1 MKKMS
6 KILTFI
12 LVLAMVLG
20 TVAMAAEPS
29 YTISATDGSL
39 EHGSIT
45 LTYTY
50 TVTKDV
56 TDDNNNTTSE
66 TKEVTE
72 TAFLKK
78 GSLSAD
84 IPKDAKVVI
93 SFNANTGYEFIG
105 AKDDANNP
113 IEDGAEITLTKSLII
128 TPEFRLKDTLGGEA
142 KISSFKIDAICPSA
156 YYWQQCHKKDSNS
169 NSVLDN
175 NLLKYTRYPGKL
187 NGTQSPSTEIAKG
200 YYVDLTLYV
209 NDADYA
215 AFISTNGNSSDKFSV
230 TTPGDS
236 SFLAG
241 STNPSASA
249 VINATT
255 DGKGYSITLTGV
267 YYVGGSDNTLK
278 LIVTQGN
285 YNAILSCKIDNA
297 TIIPTTPDDDKPSEE
312 TTAAQPYVIISSYSY
327 GKGDLVAG
335 ETRNVTM
342 TFRNTSKTMAVE
354 NMMVTMT
361 LPDAMMLTSSSN
373 SFYIESLAAEG
384 TITKTVNVTVKPTAA
399 AQSHSMTVD
408 FTYDYLDNGTRRNAK
423 TTETISMPVLQVDRF
438 TVTGIDLP
446 TQIFVGEENN
456 LSVNFVNKSRTDIYN
471 LSAKLSCEAL
481 SNNGEEQYL
490 GNLASGTTSSADFYI
505 TANEKGELVGEVII
519 TYEDTNMNQRTVSVP
534 FTTQA
539 ASYEDIYGPT
549 DPVDPGLDPVGPVEP
564 ETTGFPWF
572 WVIAGV
578 VVVAAGVFVA
588 LKLRKNKKE
597 SVDEDEDI

>member
-1 MKKMS
+1 MTVKKMS

-20 TVAMAAEPS
+20 TVAMADESS
-29 YTISATDGSL
+29 YTVSATDGSL

-45 LTYTY
+45 LTY
-50 TVTKDV
+50 
-56 TDDNNNTTSE
+56 NTTKEGSAGTATCTLNST
-66 TKEVTE
+66 TKSKALPDDVKKVKVT
-72 TAFLKK
+72 
-78 GSLSAD
+78 
-84 IPKDAKVVI
+84 
-93 SFNANTGYEFIG
+93 FNAAPGYEFVSATYKVG
-105 AKDDANNP
+105 DTGTQSVADF
-113 IEDGAEITLTKSLII
+113 GEINITGNTTI
-128 TPEFRLKDTLGGEA
+128 TPVFREKQSLGGE
-142 KISSFKIDAICPSA
+142 KTVDSFRLDAICSGS
-156 YYWQQCHKKDSNS
+156 YYWQMYHKDMA
-169 NSVLDN
+169 N
-175 NLLKYTRYPGKL
+175 NKKYTKYPG
-187 NGTQSPSTEIAKG
+187 SPADKVNPSSEIVKG
-200 YYVDLTLYV
+200 NYVDLTLYV
-209 NDADYA
+209 TDTDYVT
-215 AFISTNGNSSDKFSV
+215 FINGDTDKNKLFSV

-241 STNPSASA
+241 NTTPSA
-249 VINATT
+249 NAEIAAWE
-255 DGKGYSITLTGV
+255 GKGYTVKLTGV

-278 LIVTQGN
+278 LIITQGN

-297 TIIPTTPDDDKPSEE
+297 TIVPEKENDKKPDEE

-335 ETRNVTM
+335 ETRNITM

-408 FTYDYLDNGTRRNAK
+408 FTYDYLDNGVRRNAK

-446 TQIFVGEENN
+446 QQIFIGEENN

-471 LSAKLSCEAL
+471 LSAKLNCEGL

-505 TANEKGELVGEVII
+505 TGNEKCELVGEVII

-534 FTTQA
+534 FTTQVT
-539 ASYEDIYGPT
+539 SYEDVWGPSN
-549 DPVDPGLDPVGPVEP
+549 PSVDPGMDPGTDPGMEEP
-564 ETTGFPWF
+564 AGFPWF
-572 WVIAGV
+572 WVIGGV
-578 VVVAAGVFVA
+578 VVVAAGVFVY

>member
-1 MKKMS
+1 MTVKKIS

-20 TVAMAAEPS
+20 TVAMAEVPTPAAKTPATKEETVTYTITAGTVENGTLTIKYGSTQKPLTTSAKTDAIAKDTDITVVAEPKAG
-29 YTISATDGSL
+29 YELD
-39 EHGSIT
+39 T
-45 LTYTY
+45 LTCTINGTPTDIKATQKFKLTGDA
-50 TVTKDV
+50 TVTPV
-56 TDDNNNTTSE
+56 
-66 TKEVTE
+66 
-72 TAFLKK
+72 
-78 GSLSAD
+78 
-84 IPKDAKVVI
+84 
-93 SFNANTGYEFIG
+93 
-105 AKDDANNP
+105 
-113 IEDGAEITLTKSLII
+113 
-128 TPEFRLKDTLGGEA
+128 FREKQSLGGE
-142 KISSFKIDAICPSA
+142 KTVDSFRLDAICSGS
-156 YYWQQCHKKDSNS
+156 YYWQMYHKDMA
-169 NSVLDN
+169 N
-175 NLLKYTRYPGKL
+175 NKKYTKYPG
-187 NGTQSPSTEIAKG
+187 SPADKVNPSSEIVKG
-200 YYVDLTLYV
+200 NYVDLTLYV
-209 NDADYA
+209 TDTDYVT
-215 AFISTNGNSSDKFSV
+215 FINGDTDKNKLFSV

-241 STNPSASA
+241 NTTPSA
-249 VINATT
+249 NAEIAAWE
-255 DGKGYSITLTGV
+255 GKGYTVKLTGV

-278 LIVTQGN
+278 LIITQGN

-297 TIIPTTPDDDKPSEE
+297 TIVPEKENDKKPDEE

-335 ETRNVTM
+335 ETRNITM

-384 TITKTVNVTVKPTAA
+384 TITKTVNVTVKSNAA

-408 FTYDYLDNGTRRNAK
+408 FTYDYLDNGIRRNAK
-423 TTETISMPVLQVDRF
+423 TTESISMPVLQVDRF

-446 TQIFVGEENN
+446 QEIFMGEESN
-456 LSVNFVNKSRTDIYN
+456 LSVNFVNKSRTEIYN
-471 LSAKLSCEAL
+471 LSAKLNCEGL

-505 TANEKGELVGEVII
+505 TGNEKCELVGEVII

-534 FTTQA
+534 FTTQVT
-539 ASYEDIYGPT
+539 SYEDVWGPSN
-549 DPVDPGLDPVGPVEP
+549 PSVDPGTDPGTDPGMEEP
-564 ETTGFPWF
+564 AGFPWF
-572 WVIAGV
+572 WVIGGV
-578 VVVAAGVFVA
+578 VVVAAGVFVY

>member
-1 MKKMS
+1 MTVKKMS

-12 LVLAMVLG
+12 LVLAMVLS
-20 TVAMAAEPS
+20 TVAMAAEPP
-29 YTISATDGSL
+29 YTVSAPADSLTHGKITITYDTADTEKGGTKTVNGFLNSTTTSIKLPDDVKKIKVSFTANPGYEFVSATYKVGDTDAKPVADFG
-39 EHGSIT
+39 EIEIT
-45 LTYTY
+45 
-50 TVTKDV
+50 
-56 TDDNNNTTSE
+56 NNTT
-66 TKEVTE
+66 
-72 TAFLKK
+72 
-78 GSLSAD
+78 
-84 IPKDAKVVI
+84 
-93 SFNANTGYEFIG
+93 
-105 AKDDANNP
+105 
-113 IEDGAEITLTKSLII
+113 I
-128 TPEFRLKDTLGGEA
+128 TPVFQAKSTLGGEKTA
-142 KISSFKIDAICPSA
+142 DSFRLDAICSGS
-156 YYWQQCHKKDSNS
+156 YYWQMYHKDMA
-169 NSVLDN
+169 N
-175 NLLKYTRYPGKL
+175 NKKYTKYPG
-187 NGTQSPSTEIAKG
+187 SPADKVNPSSEIVKG
-200 YYVDLTLYV
+200 NYVDLTLYV
-209 NDADYA
+209 TDNDFLSLYG
-215 AFISTNGNSSDKFSV
+215 STGYSKNNFSV

-241 STNPSASA
+241 NTTPSA
-249 VINATT
+249 NAEI
-255 DGKGYSITLTGV
+255 DPWEGKGYTVKLTGV
-267 YYVGGSDNTLK
+267 YYVGGNDNTLK

-285 YNAILSCKIDNA
+285 YNAIVTCKIDNA
-297 TIIPTTPDDDKPSEE
+297 TIIPTKPDDEKPDTE

-335 ETRNVTM
+335 ETRNITM

-408 FTYDYLDNGTRRNAK
+408 FTYDYLDNGVRRNAK

-446 TQIFVGEENN
+446 QQIFIGEENN

-471 LSAKLSCEAL
+471 LSAKLNCEGL

-505 TANEKGELVGEVII
+505 TGNEKGELVGEVII

-534 FTTQA
+534 FTTQVT
-539 ASYEDIYGPT
+539 SYEDVWGPSN
-549 DPVDPGLDPVGPVEP
+549 PSVDPGMDPGTDPGMEEP
-564 ETTGFPWF
+564 AGFPWF
-572 WVIAGV
+572 WVIGGV
-578 VVVAAGVFVA
+578 VVVAAGVFVY

>member
-20 TVAMAAEPS
+20 TVAMAAEPP
-29 YTISATDGSL
+29 YTVSAPADSLTHGKITITYDTADTEKSGTKTVNGFLNSTTTSIKLPNDVKKIKVSFTANPGYEFVSATYKVGDTDAKSVVDFG
-39 EHGSIT
+39 EIEIT
-45 LTYTY
+45 
-50 TVTKDV
+50 
-56 TDDNNNTTSE
+56 NNTT
-66 TKEVTE
+66 
-72 TAFLKK
+72 
-78 GSLSAD
+78 
-84 IPKDAKVVI
+84 
-93 SFNANTGYEFIG
+93 
-105 AKDDANNP
+105 
-113 IEDGAEITLTKSLII
+113 I
-128 TPEFRLKDTLGGEA
+128 TPVFQAKSTLGGEKTA
-142 KISSFKIDAICPSA
+142 DSFRLDAICSGS
-156 YYWQQCHKKDSNS
+156 YYWQMYHKDMA
-169 NSVLDN
+169 N
-175 NLLKYTRYPGKL
+175 NKKYTKYPG
-187 NGTQSPSTEIAKG
+187 SPADKVNPSSEIVKG
-200 YYVDLTLYV
+200 NYVDLTLYV
-209 NDADYA
+209 TDNDFLSLCGTTSY
-215 AFISTNGNSSDKFSV
+215 DKNNFSV

-241 STNPSASA
+241 SGAGAEIEKWTVGS
-249 VINATT
+249 T
-255 DGKGYSITLTGV
+255 DKGMEIQLTGV

-278 LIVTQGN
+278 LIITQGN
-285 YNAILSCKIDNA
+285 YNAIVTCKIDNA
-297 TIIPTTPDDDKPSEE
+297 TIVPEKENDKKPDEE

-335 ETRNVTM
+335 ETRNITM

-408 FTYDYLDNGTRRNAK
+408 FTYDYLDNGVRRNAK

-446 TQIFVGEENN
+446 QQIFIGEENN

-471 LSAKLSCEAL
+471 LSAKLNCEGL

-505 TANEKGELVGEVII
+505 TGNEKGELVGEVII

-534 FTTQA
+534 FTTQVT
-539 ASYEDIYGPT
+539 SYEDVWGPSN
-549 DPVDPGLDPVGPVEP
+549 PSVDPGMDPGTDPGMEEP
-564 ETTGFPWF
+564 AGFPWF
-572 WVIAGV
+572 WVIGGV
-578 VVVAAGVFVA
+578 VVVAAGVFVY

-597 SVDEDEDI
+597 SVEEDEDI

>member
-1 MKKMS
+1 MTVKKMS

-20 TVAMAAEPS
+20 TVAMADQSEGTNTGNTTNDTYTITAGKFENGTLTIKYNSTQSPLTAGATSSAIAKGTEVTILAEPKAGYELAALN
-29 YTISATDGSL
+29 YTIGETTTDIKTDGKFV
-39 EHGSIT
+39 
-45 LTYTY
+45 LTGNA
-50 TVTKDV
+50 TVTPV
-56 TDDNNNTTSE
+56 
-66 TKEVTE
+66 
-72 TAFLKK
+72 FQ
-78 GSLSAD
+78 
-84 IPKDAKVVI
+84 AK
-93 SFNANTGYEFIG
+93 S
-105 AKDDANNP
+105 
-113 IEDGAEITLTKSLII
+113 
-128 TPEFRLKDTLGGEA
+128 TLGGEKTA
-142 KISSFKIDAICPSA
+142 DSFRLDAICSGS
-156 YYWQQCHKKDSNS
+156 YYWQMYHKDMA
-169 NSVLDN
+169 N
-175 NLLKYTRYPGKL
+175 NKKYTKYPG
-187 NGTQSPSTEIAKG
+187 SPADKVNPSSEIVKG
-200 YYVDLTLYV
+200 NYVDLTLYV
-209 NDADYA
+209 TDND
-215 AFISTNGNSSDKFSV
+215 FLKLCSSTGYSKDNFSV

-241 STNPSASA
+241 SGAGAEIEKWTVGSTDKGM
-249 VINATT
+249 VIQ
-255 DGKGYSITLTGV
+255 LTGV

-278 LIVTQGN
+278 LIITQGN
-285 YNAILSCKIDNA
+285 YNAIVTCKIDNA
-297 TIIPTTPDDDKPSEE
+297 TIIPTKPDDEKPDTE

-408 FTYDYLDNGTRRNAK
+408 FTYDYLDNGIRRNAK
-423 TTETISMPVLQVDRF
+423 TTESISMPVLQVDRF

-446 TQIFVGEENN
+446 QQIFIGEENN

-471 LSAKLSCEAL
+471 LSAKLNCEGL

-505 TANEKGELVGEVII
+505 TGNEKGELVGEVII

-534 FTTQA
+534 FTTQVT
-539 ASYEDIYGPT
+539 SYEDVWGPQGPAGPQNP
-549 DPVDPGLDPVGPVEP
+549 DDPGMDPGMEEP
-564 ETTGFPWF
+564 AGFPWF
-572 WVIAGV
+572 WVIGGV
-578 VVVAAGVFVA
+578 VVVAAGVFVY

>member
-1 MKKMS
+1 MTVKKMS

-12 LVLAMVLG
+12 LVLAMVLS
-20 TVAMAAEPS
+20 TVAMAADTP
-29 YTISATDGSL
+29 
-39 EHGSIT
+39 
-45 LTYTY
+45 Y
-50 TVTKDV
+50 TVSAPVDSLTHGKITITYDTADTEKGGTKTV
-56 TDDNNNTTSE
+56 NGFLNSTTTSI
-66 TKEVTE
+66 KLPNDVKKIKVSF
-72 TAFLKK
+72 TAN
-78 GSLSAD
+78 
-84 IPKDAKVVI
+84 P
-93 SFNANTGYEFIG
+93 GYEFVSATYKVG
-105 AKDDANNP
+105 DTDAKSVADFGE
-113 IEDGAEITLTKSLII
+113 IEITGNTAI
-128 TPEFRLKDTLGGEA
+128 TPVFQAKSTLGGEKTA
-142 KISSFKIDAICPSA
+142 DSFRLDAICSGS
-156 YYWQQCHKKDSNS
+156 YYWQMYHKDMA
-169 NSVLDN
+169 N
-175 NLLKYTRYPGKL
+175 NKKYTKYPG
-187 NGTQSPSTEIAKG
+187 SPADKVNPSSEIVKG
-200 YYVDLTLYV
+200 NYVDLTLYV
-209 NDADYA
+209 TDND
-215 AFISTNGNSSDKFSV
+215 FLKLCSSTGYSKDNFSV

-241 STNPSASA
+241 SGAGAEIGKWTVGSTDKGM
-249 VINATT
+249 VIQ
-255 DGKGYSITLTGV
+255 LTGV

-278 LIVTQGN
+278 LIITQGN
-285 YNAILSCKIDNA
+285 YNAIVTCKIDNA
-297 TIIPTTPDDDKPSEE
+297 TIIPTKPDDEKPDTE

-335 ETRNVTM
+335 ETRNITM

-408 FTYDYLDNGTRRNAK
+408 FTYDYLDNGVRRNAK

-446 TQIFVGEENN
+446 QQIFIGEENN

-471 LSAKLSCEAL
+471 LSAKLNCEGL

-505 TANEKGELVGEVII
+505 TGNEKGELVGEVII

-534 FTTQA
+534 FTTQVT
-539 ASYEDIYGPT
+539 SYEDVWGPSN
-549 DPVDPGLDPVGPVEP
+549 PSVDPGMDPGTDPGMEEP
-564 ETTGFPWF
+564 AGFPWF
-572 WVIAGV
+572 WVIGGV
-578 VVVAAGVFVA
+578 VVVAAGVFVY

>member
-12 LVLAMVLG
+12 LVLAMVLS
-20 TVAMAAEPS
+20 TVAMAADTP
-29 YTISATDGSL
+29 
-39 EHGSIT
+39 
-45 LTYTY
+45 Y
-50 TVTKDV
+50 TVSAPVDSLTHGKITITYDTADTEKGGTKTV
-56 TDDNNNTTSE
+56 NGFLNSTTTSI
-66 TKEVTE
+66 KLPNDVKKIKVSF
-72 TAFLKK
+72 TAN
-78 GSLSAD
+78 
-84 IPKDAKVVI
+84 P
-93 SFNANTGYEFIG
+93 GYEFVSATYKVG
-105 AKDDANNP
+105 DTDAKSVADFGE
-113 IEDGAEITLTKSLII
+113 IEITGNTAI
-128 TPEFRLKDTLGGEA
+128 TPVFQAKSTLGGEKTA
-142 KISSFKIDAICPSA
+142 DSFRLDAICSGS
-156 YYWQQCHKKDSNS
+156 YYWQMYHKDMA
-169 NSVLDN
+169 N
-175 NLLKYTRYPGKL
+175 NKKYTKYPG
-187 NGTQSPSTEIAKG
+187 SPADKVNPSSEIVKG
-200 YYVDLTLYV
+200 NYVDLTLYV
-209 NDADYA
+209 TDND
-215 AFISTNGNSSDKFSV
+215 FLKLCSSTGYSKDNFSV

-241 STNPSASA
+241 SGAGAKIGKWTVGSTDKGM
-249 VINATT
+249 VIQ
-255 DGKGYSITLTGV
+255 LTGV

-278 LIVTQGN
+278 LIITQGN
-285 YNAILSCKIDNA
+285 YNAIVTCKIDNA
-297 TIIPTTPDDDKPSEE
+297 TIIPTKPDDEKPDTE

-335 ETRNVTM
+335 ETRNITM

-399 AQSHSMTVD
+399 AQSHSMAVD
-408 FTYDYLDNGTRRNAK
+408 FTYDYLDNGVRRNAK

-446 TQIFVGEENN
+446 QQIFIGEENN

-471 LSAKLSCEAL
+471 LSAKLNCEGL

-505 TANEKGELVGEVII
+505 TGNEKCELVGEVII

-534 FTTQA
+534 FTTQVT
-539 ASYEDIYGPT
+539 SYEDVWGPSN
-549 DPVDPGLDPVGPVEP
+549 PSVDPGMDPGTDPGMEEP
-564 ETTGFPWF
+564 AGFPWF
-572 WVIAGV
+572 WVIGGV
-578 VVVAAGVFVA
+578 VVVAAGVFVY

-597 SVDEDEDI
+597 SVEEDEDI

>member
-20 TVAMAAEPS
+20 TVAMAEVPTPAAKTPATQEETVTYTITAGTVETGTLTIKYGSTQKPLTTGAKTAAIAKDTDITVVAEPKAGYELVALN
-29 YTISATDGSL
+29 YTIGETTTDIKTDGKF
-39 EHGSIT
+39 T
-45 LTYTY
+45 LT
-50 TVTKDV
+50 
-56 TDDNNNTTSE
+56 
-66 TKEVTE
+66 
-72 TAFLKK
+72 
-78 GSLSAD
+78 G
-84 IPKDAKVVI
+84 
-93 SFNANTGYEFIG
+93 NAT
-105 AKDDANNP
+105 
-113 IEDGAEITLTKSLII
+113 I
-128 TPEFRLKDTLGGEA
+128 TPVSQAKSTLGGEKTA
-142 KISSFKIDAICPSA
+142 DSFRLDAICSGS
-156 YYWQQCHKKDSNS
+156 YYWQMYHKDMA
-169 NSVLDN
+169 N
-175 NLLKYTRYPGKL
+175 NKKYTKYPG
-187 NGTQSPSTEIAKG
+187 SPADKVNPSSEIVKG
-200 YYVDLTLYV
+200 NYVDLTLYV
-209 NDADYA
+209 TDNDFLSLYG
-215 AFISTNGNSSDKFSV
+215 STGYSKDNFSV

-241 STNPSASA
+241 SGAGAEIEKWTVGS
-249 VINATT
+249 T
-255 DGKGYSITLTGV
+255 DKGMEIQLTGV

-278 LIVTQGN
+278 LIITQGN
-285 YNAILSCKIDNA
+285 YNAIVTCKIDNA
-297 TIIPTTPDDDKPSEE
+297 TIIPTKPDDEKPDTE
-312 TTAAQPYVIISSYSY
+312 TTAAQPYVIISNYSY

-335 ETRNVTM
+335 ETRNITM

-384 TITKTVNVTVKPTAA
+384 SITKTVNVTVKPTAA

-408 FTYDYLDNGTRRNAK
+408 FTYDYLDNGVRRNAK

-446 TQIFVGEENN
+446 QQIFIGEENN

-471 LSAKLSCEAL
+471 LSAKLNCEGL

-505 TANEKGELVGEVII
+505 TGNEKCELVGEVII

-534 FTTQA
+534 FTTQVT
-539 ASYEDIYGPT
+539 SYEDVWGPSN
-549 DPVDPGLDPVGPVEP
+549 PSVDPGMDPGTDPGMEEP
-564 ETTGFPWF
+564 AGFPWF
-572 WVIAGV
+572 WVIGGV
-578 VVVAAGVFVA
+578 VVVAAGVFVY

-597 SVDEDEDI
+597 SVEEDEDI

>member
-1 MKKMS
+1 MTVKKMS

-20 TVAMAAEPS
+20 TVAMAEVPTPAAKTPATQEETVT
-29 YTISATDGSL
+29 YTITAGIFTNGQMTIKYGTTQSPLASGASLTVEKDTEITVEFSAT
-39 EHGSIT
+39 
-45 LTYTY
+45 
-50 TVTKDV
+50 
-56 TDDNNNTTSE
+56 
-66 TKEVTE
+66 
-72 TAFLKK
+72 A
-78 GSLSAD
+78 
-84 IPKDAKVVI
+84 
-93 SFNANTGYEFIG
+93 GYEFVKATYKIG
-105 AKDDANNP
+105 EK
-113 IEDGAEITLTKSLII
+113 ETSLSDGGKFTLTGDATI
-128 TPEFRLKDTLGGEA
+128 TPVFQAKSTLGGEKTA
-142 KISSFKIDAICPSA
+142 DSFRLDAICSGS
-156 YYWQQCHKKDSNS
+156 YYWQMYHKDMA
-169 NSVLDN
+169 N
-175 NLLKYTRYPGKL
+175 NKKYTKYPG
-187 NGTQSPSTEIAKG
+187 SPADKVNPSSEIVKG
-200 YYVDLTLYV
+200 NYVDLTLYV
-209 NDADYA
+209 TDND
-215 AFISTNGNSSDKFSV
+215 FLKLCSSTGYDKNNFSV

-241 STNPSASA
+241 SGAGAEIEKWTVGSTDKGM
-249 VINATT
+249 VIQ
-255 DGKGYSITLTGV
+255 LTGV

-278 LIVTQGN
+278 LIITQGN
-285 YNAILSCKIDNA
+285 YNAIVTCKIDNA
-297 TIIPTTPDDDKPSEE
+297 TIVPEKENDKKPDEE

-408 FTYDYLDNGTRRNAK
+408 FTYDYLDNGVRRNAK

-446 TQIFVGEENN
+446 QQIFIGEENN

-471 LSAKLSCEAL
+471 LSAKLNCEGL

-505 TANEKGELVGEVII
+505 TGNEKGELVGEVII

-534 FTTQA
+534 FTTQVT
-539 ASYEDIYGPT
+539 SYEDVWGPSN
-549 DPVDPGLDPVGPVEP
+549 PSVDPGMDPGTDPGMEEP
-564 ETTGFPWF
+564 AGFPWL
-572 WVIAGV
+572 WVIGGV
-578 VVVAAGVFVA
+578 AVVAAGVFVY

>member
-1 MKKMS
+1 MTVKKMS

-20 TVAMAAEPS
+20 TVAMAEVPTPAANTPATQEETVT
-29 YTISATDGSL
+29 YTITAGTFTNGQMTIKYGTTQSPLASGASLTVEKDTEITVEFSAT
-39 EHGSIT
+39 
-45 LTYTY
+45 
-50 TVTKDV
+50 
-56 TDDNNNTTSE
+56 
-66 TKEVTE
+66 
-72 TAFLKK
+72 A
-78 GSLSAD
+78 
-84 IPKDAKVVI
+84 
-93 SFNANTGYEFIG
+93 GYEFVKATYKIG
-105 AKDDANNP
+105 EK
-113 IEDGAEITLTKSLII
+113 ETSLSDGGKFTLTGDATI
-128 TPEFRLKDTLGGEA
+128 TPVFQAKSTLGGEKTA
-142 KISSFKIDAICPSA
+142 DSFRLDAICSGS
-156 YYWQQCHKKDSNS
+156 YYWQMYHKDMA
-169 NSVLDN
+169 N
-175 NLLKYTRYPGKL
+175 NKKYTKYPG
-187 NGTQSPSTEIAKG
+187 SPADKVNPSSEIVKG
-200 YYVDLTLYV
+200 NYVDLTLYV
-209 NDADYA
+209 TDNDFLSLYG
-215 AFISTNGNSSDKFSV
+215 STGYSKNNFSV

-241 STNPSASA
+241 SGAGAEIEKWTVGSTDKGM
-249 VINATT
+249 VIQ
-255 DGKGYSITLTGV
+255 LTGV

-278 LIVTQGN
+278 LIITQGN
-285 YNAILSCKIDNA
+285 YNAIVTCKIDNA
-297 TIIPTTPDDDKPSEE
+297 TIIPTKPDDEKPDTE

-335 ETRNVTM
+335 ETRNITM

-408 FTYDYLDNGTRRNAK
+408 FTYDYLDNGVRRNAK

-446 TQIFVGEENN
+446 QEIFMGEESN
-456 LSVNFVNKSRTDIYN
+456 LSVNFVNKSRTEIYN
-471 LSAKLSCEAL
+471 LSAKLNCEGI

-505 TANEKGELVGEVII
+505 TGNEKGELVGEVII

-534 FTTQA
+534 FTTKVV
-539 ASYEDIYGPT
+539 SYEDVWGPQ
-549 DPVDPGLDPVGPVEP
+549 GPVGPQNPDDPGMDPGMEEP
-564 ETTGFPWF
+564 AGFPWF
-572 WVIAGV
+572 WVIGGV
-578 VVVAAGVFVA
+578 VVVAAGVFVY

-597 SVDEDEDI
+597 SVEEDEDI

>member
-1 MKKMS
+1 MKKIS

-20 TVAMAAEPS
+20 TVAMAADGDPVTTPT
-29 YTISATDGSL
+29 YTITAGTFTNGSISLTLVGNDGKDTSL
-39 EHGSIT
+39 GSIT
-45 LTYTY
+45 
-50 TVTKDV
+50 VTNGKIENIEKDSKV
-56 TDDNNNTTSE
+56 
-66 TKEVTE
+66 
-72 TAFLKK
+72 
-78 GSLSAD
+78 
-84 IPKDAKVVI
+84 KVVFVP
-93 SFNANTGYEFIG
+93 SPGYEFVG
-105 AKDDANNP
+105 AKDGSGK
-113 IEDGAEITLTKSLII
+113 IIKDGDVLTITDNLTI
-128 TPEFRLKDTLGGEA
+128 TPVFAPKASLGSAAAVNSYTLQ
-142 KISSFKIDAICPSA
+142 AICPSA
-156 YYWQQCHKKDSNS
+156 YYWQQYHKTPGGGDT
-169 NSVLDN
+169 
-175 NLLKYTRYPGKL
+175 KYTRYPGKL

-215 AFISTNGNSSDKFSV
+215 TFINGDIDKNKLFSV

-241 STNPSASA
+241 NTTPSA
-249 VINATT
+249 NA
-255 DGKGYSITLTGV
+255 DIAPWEGKGYTIKLTGV
-267 YYVGGSDNTLK
+267 YYVGGNDNTLK

-297 TIIPTTPDDDKPSEE
+297 TIVPEKENDKKPDEE

-335 ETRNVTM
+335 ETRNITM

-384 TITKTVNVTVKPTAA
+384 TITKTVNVTVKSNAA

-408 FTYDYLDNGTRRNAK
+408 FTYDYLDNGIRRNAK
-423 TTETISMPVLQVDRF
+423 TTESISMPVLQVDRF
-438 TVTGIDLP
+438 TVTGIDLS
-446 TQIFVGEENN
+446 QEIFMGEENN
-456 LSVNFVNKSRTDIYN
+456 LSVNFVNKSRTEIYN
-471 LSAKLSCEAL
+471 LSAKLNCEGL

-490 GNLASGTTSSADFYI
+490 GNLASGTASSADFYI
-505 TANEKGELVGEVII
+505 TGNEKGELVGEVII

-534 FTTQA
+534 FTTKVT
-539 ASYEDIYGPT
+539 SYEDAWGPQ
-549 DPVDPGLDPVGPVEP
+549 GPVGPQNPDDPGIDPGMEEP
-564 ETTGFPWF
+564 AGFPWF
-572 WVIAGV
+572 WVIGGV
-578 VVVAAGVFVA
+578 VVVAAGVFVY

-597 SVDEDEDI
+597 SVEEDEDI

>member
-1 MKKMS
+1 MTVKKMS
-6 KILTFI
+6 KILIFI

-20 TVAMAAEPS
+20 TVAMAEVPTPAAKTPATQEETVT
-29 YTISATDGSL
+29 YTITAGIFTNGQMTIKYGTTQSPLASGASLTVEKDTEITVEFSAT
-39 EHGSIT
+39 
-45 LTYTY
+45 
-50 TVTKDV
+50 
-56 TDDNNNTTSE
+56 
-66 TKEVTE
+66 
-72 TAFLKK
+72 A
-78 GSLSAD
+78 
-84 IPKDAKVVI
+84 
-93 SFNANTGYEFIG
+93 GYEFVKATYKIG
-105 AKDDANNP
+105 EK
-113 IEDGAEITLTKSLII
+113 ETSLSDGGKFTLTGDATI
-128 TPEFRLKDTLGGEA
+128 TPVFQAKSTLGGEKTA
-142 KISSFKIDAICPSA
+142 DSFRLDAICSGS
-156 YYWQQCHKKDSNS
+156 YYWQMYHKDMA
-169 NSVLDN
+169 N
-175 NLLKYTRYPGKL
+175 NKKYTKYPG
-187 NGTQSPSTEIAKG
+187 SPADKVNPSSEIVKG
-200 YYVDLTLYV
+200 NYVDLTLYV
-209 NDADYA
+209 TDDDFLSLYG
-215 AFISTNGNSSDKFSV
+215 STGYSKNNFSV

-241 STNPSASA
+241 SGAGAEIEKWTVGSTDKGM
-249 VINATT
+249 VIQ
-255 DGKGYSITLTGV
+255 LTGV

-278 LIVTQGN
+278 LIITQGN
-285 YNAILSCKIDNA
+285 YNAIVTCKIDNA
-297 TIIPTTPDDDKPSEE
+297 TIIPTKPDDEKPDTE

-335 ETRNVTM
+335 ETRNITM

-384 TITKTVNVTVKPTAA
+384 TITKTVNVTVKSNAA

-408 FTYDYLDNGTRRNAK
+408 FTYDYLDNGIRRNAK

-446 TQIFVGEENN
+446 QQIFIGEENN

-471 LSAKLSCEAL
+471 LSAKLNCEGL

-505 TANEKGELVGEVII
+505 TGNEKGELVGEVII

-534 FTTQA
+534 FTTQVT
-539 ASYEDIYGPT
+539 SYEDVWGPSN
-549 DPVDPGLDPVGPVEP
+549 PSVDPGMEEP
-564 ETTGFPWF
+564 AGFPWF
-572 WVIAGV
+572 WVIGGV
-578 VVVAAGVFVA
+578 VVVAAGVFVY

>member
-20 TVAMAAEPS
+20 TVAMAAEPP
-29 YTISATDGSL
+29 
-39 EHGSIT
+39 
-45 LTYTY
+45 Y
-50 TVTKDV
+50 TVSAPADSLTHGKITITYDTADTEKGGTKTV
-56 TDDNNNTTSE
+56 NGFLNSTTTSI
-66 TKEVTE
+66 KLPDDVKKIKVSF
-72 TAFLKK
+72 TAN
-78 GSLSAD
+78 
-84 IPKDAKVVI
+84 P
-93 SFNANTGYEFIG
+93 GYEFVSATYKVG
-105 AKDDANNP
+105 DTDAKSVADF
-113 IEDGAEITLTKSLII
+113 GEINITDNTTI
-128 TPEFRLKDTLGGEA
+128 TPVFQAKSTLGGEKTA
-142 KISSFKIDAICPSA
+142 DSFRLDAICSGS
-156 YYWQQCHKKDSNS
+156 YYWQMYHKDMA
-169 NSVLDN
+169 N
-175 NLLKYTRYPGKL
+175 NKKYTKYPG
-187 NGTQSPSTEIAKG
+187 SPADKVNPSSEIVKG
-200 YYVDLTLYV
+200 NYVDLTLYV
-209 NDADYA
+209 TDNDFLSLYG
-215 AFISTNGNSSDKFSV
+215 STGYSKDNFSV

-241 STNPSASA
+241 SGAGAEIEKWTVGSTDKGM
-249 VINATT
+249 VIQ
-255 DGKGYSITLTGV
+255 LTGV
-267 YYVGGSDNTLK
+267 YYVGGNDNTLK

-297 TIIPTTPDDDKPSEE
+297 TIVPEKENDKKPDEE

-335 ETRNVTM
+335 ETRNITM

-408 FTYDYLDNGTRRNAK
+408 FTYDYLDNGVRRNAK

-446 TQIFVGEENN
+446 QQIFIGEENN

-471 LSAKLSCEAL
+471 LSAKLNCEGL

-505 TANEKGELVGEVII
+505 TGNEKGELVGEVII

-534 FTTQA
+534 FTTQVT
-539 ASYEDIYGPT
+539 SYEDVWGPSN
-549 DPVDPGLDPVGPVEP
+549 PSVDPGMDPGTDPGMEDP
-564 ETTGFPWF
+564 AGFPWF
-572 WVIAGV
+572 WVIGGV
-578 VVVAAGVFVA
+578 VVVAAGVFVY

>member
-1 MKKMS
+1 MTVKKMS

-12 LVLAMVLG
+12 LVLAMVLS
-20 TVAMAAEPS
+20 TVAMADQSEGTNTGNTTNDTYTITAGKFENGTLTIKYNSTQSPLTAGATSKAIAKGTEVTILAEPKAGYELVALN
-29 YTISATDGSL
+29 YTIGETTTDIKTVGKF
-39 EHGSIT
+39 T
-45 LTYTY
+45 LT
-50 TVTKDV
+50 
-56 TDDNNNTTSE
+56 
-66 TKEVTE
+66 
-72 TAFLKK
+72 
-78 GSLSAD
+78 G
-84 IPKDAKVVI
+84 
-93 SFNANTGYEFIG
+93 NAT
-105 AKDDANNP
+105 
-113 IEDGAEITLTKSLII
+113 I
-128 TPEFRLKDTLGGEA
+128 TPVFQAKSTLGGEKTA
-142 KISSFKIDAICPSA
+142 DSFRLDAICSGS
-156 YYWQQCHKKDSNS
+156 YYWQMYHKDMA
-169 NSVLDN
+169 N
-175 NLLKYTRYPGKL
+175 NKKYTKYPG
-187 NGTQSPSTEIAKG
+187 SPADKVNPSSEIVKG
-200 YYVDLTLYV
+200 NYVDLTLYV
-209 NDADYA
+209 TDNDFLSLYG
-215 AFISTNGNSSDKFSV
+215 STGYSKDNFSV

-241 STNPSASA
+241 SGAGAEIEKWTVGS
-249 VINATT
+249 T
-255 DGKGYSITLTGV
+255 DKGMEIQLTGV

-278 LIVTQGN
+278 LIITQGN
-285 YNAILSCKIDNA
+285 YNAIVTCKIDNA
-297 TIIPTTPDDDKPSEE
+297 TIIPTKPDDEKPDTE

-408 FTYDYLDNGTRRNAK
+408 FTYDYLDNGVRRNAK

-446 TQIFVGEENN
+446 QQIFIGEENN

-471 LSAKLSCEAL
+471 LSAKLNCEGL

-505 TANEKGELVGEVII
+505 TGNEKGELVGEVII

-534 FTTQA
+534 FTTQVT
-539 ASYEDIYGPT
+539 SYEDVWGPQGPAGPQNP
-549 DPVDPGLDPVGPVEP
+549 DDPGMDPGMEEP
-564 ETTGFPWF
+564 AGFPWF
-572 WVIAGV
+572 WVIGGV
-578 VVVAAGVFVA
+578 VVVAAGVFVY

>member
-1 MKKMS
+1 MTVKKIS

-20 TVAMAAEPS
+20 TVAMADQSEGTNTGNTTNDTYTITAGKFENGTLTIKYNSTQSPLTAGATSSAIAKGTEVTILAEPKAGYELAALN
-29 YTISATDGSL
+29 YTIGETTTDIKTDGKFV
-39 EHGSIT
+39 
-45 LTYTY
+45 LTGNA
-50 TVTKDV
+50 TVTPV
-56 TDDNNNTTSE
+56 
-66 TKEVTE
+66 
-72 TAFLKK
+72 FQ
-78 GSLSAD
+78 
-84 IPKDAKVVI
+84 AK
-93 SFNANTGYEFIG
+93 S
-105 AKDDANNP
+105 
-113 IEDGAEITLTKSLII
+113 
-128 TPEFRLKDTLGGEA
+128 TLGGEKTA
-142 KISSFKIDAICPSA
+142 DSFRLDAICSGS
-156 YYWQQCHKKDSNS
+156 YYWQMYHKDMA
-169 NSVLDN
+169 N
-175 NLLKYTRYPGKL
+175 NKKYTKYPG
-187 NGTQSPSTEIAKG
+187 SPADKVNPSSEIVKG
-200 YYVDLTLYV
+200 NYVDLTLYV
-209 NDADYA
+209 TDNDFLKLYS
-215 AFISTNGNSSDKFSV
+215 STGYDKNNFSV

-241 STNPSASA
+241 SGAGAEIEKWTVGS
-249 VINATT
+249 T
-255 DGKGYSITLTGV
+255 DKGMEIQLTGV

-278 LIVTQGN
+278 LIITQGN
-285 YNAILSCKIDNA
+285 YNAIVTCKIDNA
-297 TIIPTTPDDDKPSEE
+297 TIIPTKPDDEKPDTE

-408 FTYDYLDNGTRRNAK
+408 FTYDYLDNGIRRNAK
-423 TTETISMPVLQVDRF
+423 TTESISMPVLQVDRF

-446 TQIFVGEENN
+446 QQIFIGEENN

-471 LSAKLSCEAL
+471 LSAKLNCEGL

-505 TANEKGELVGEVII
+505 TGNEKGELVGEVII

-534 FTTQA
+534 FTTQVT
-539 ASYEDIYGPT
+539 SYEDVWGPSN
-549 DPVDPGLDPVGPVEP
+549 PSVDPGMDPGTDPGMEEP
-564 ETTGFPWF
+564 AGFPWF
-572 WVIAGV
+572 WVIGGV
-578 VVVAAGVFVA
+578 VVVAAGVFVY

>member
-1 MKKMS
+1 MTVKKIS

-20 TVAMAAEPS
+20 TVAMAEVGDPVTTPT
-29 YTISATDGSL
+29 YTITAGTFTNGSISLTLVGNDGKDTSL
-39 EHGSIT
+39 GSIT
-45 LTYTY
+45 
-50 TVTKDV
+50 VTNGKIENIEKDSKV
-56 TDDNNNTTSE
+56 
-66 TKEVTE
+66 
-72 TAFLKK
+72 
-78 GSLSAD
+78 
-84 IPKDAKVVI
+84 KVVFVP
-93 SFNANTGYEFIG
+93 SPGYEFVG
-105 AKDDANNP
+105 AKDNNGK
-113 IEDGAEITLTKSLII
+113 IIKDGDVLTITDNLTI
-128 TPEFRLKDTLGGEA
+128 TPAFAPKASLGSAAAVNSYTLQ
-142 KISSFKIDAICPSA
+142 AICPSA
-156 YYWQQCHKKDSNS
+156 YYWQQYHKTPGSGDT
-169 NSVLDN
+169 
-175 NLLKYTRYPGKL
+175 KYTRYPGKL

-209 NDADYA
+209 NDADYVT
-215 AFISTNGNSSDKFSV
+215 FINGDTTKNKLFSV

-241 STNPSASA
+241 NTTPSA
-249 VINATT
+249 NA
-255 DGKGYSITLTGV
+255 DIDQWEEGKGYTIKLTGV
-267 YYVGGSDNTLK
+267 YYVGGNDNTLK

-297 TIIPTTPDDDKPSEE
+297 TIVPEKENNKKPDEE

-335 ETRNVTM
+335 ETRNITM

-354 NMMVTMT
+354 NMMVTMS

-384 TITKTVNVTVKPTAA
+384 TITKTVNVTVKSNAA

-408 FTYDYLDNGTRRNAK
+408 FTYDYLDNGIRRNAK
-423 TTETISMPVLQVDRF
+423 TTESISMPVLQVDRF

-446 TQIFVGEENN
+446 QEIFTGEENN
-456 LSVNFVNKSRTDIYN
+456 LSVNFVNKSRTEIYN
-471 LSAKLSCEAL
+471 LSAKLNCEGL

-505 TANEKGELVGEVII
+505 KGNEKGELVGEVII

-534 FTTQA
+534 FTTKVI
-539 ASYEDIYGPT
+539 SYEDAWGPQ
-549 DPVDPGLDPVGPVEP
+549 GPVGPQNPDDPGIDPGMEQP
-564 ETTGFPWF
+564 AGFPWF
-572 WVIAGV
+572 WVIGGV
-578 VVVAAGVFVA
+578 VVVAAGVFVY

-597 SVDEDEDI
+597 SVEEDEDI

>member
-1 MKKMS
+1 MTVKKMS

-12 LVLAMVLG
+12 LVLAMVLS
-20 TVAMAAEPS
+20 TVAMADQSDGTNTGNTTNDTYTITAGNFENGTLTIKYDSTQSPLTAGATSNAIAKGTEVTILAEPKAGYELVALN
-29 YTISATDGSL
+29 YTIGKTTTDIKTDGKF
-39 EHGSIT
+39 T
-45 LTYTY
+45 LT
-50 TVTKDV
+50 
-56 TDDNNNTTSE
+56 
-66 TKEVTE
+66 
-72 TAFLKK
+72 
-78 GSLSAD
+78 G
-84 IPKDAKVVI
+84 
-93 SFNANTGYEFIG
+93 NAT
-105 AKDDANNP
+105 
-113 IEDGAEITLTKSLII
+113 I
-128 TPEFRLKDTLGGEA
+128 TPVFQAKSTLGGEKTA
-142 KISSFKIDAICPSA
+142 DSFRLDAICSGS
-156 YYWQQCHKKDSNS
+156 YYWQMYHKDMA
-169 NSVLDN
+169 N
-175 NLLKYTRYPGKL
+175 NKKYTKYPG
-187 NGTQSPSTEIAKG
+187 SPADKVNPSSEIVKG
-200 YYVDLTLYV
+200 NYVDLTLYV
-209 NDADYA
+209 TDND
-215 AFISTNGNSSDKFSV
+215 FLKLCSSTGYSKDNFSV

-241 STNPSASA
+241 NTTPSA
-249 VINATT
+249 NAEIAAWE
-255 DGKGYSITLTGV
+255 GKGYTVKLTGV
-267 YYVGGSDNTLK
+267 YYVGGNDNTLK

-297 TIIPTTPDDDKPSEE
+297 TIVPEKENDKKPDEE

-335 ETRNVTM
+335 ETRNITM

-408 FTYDYLDNGTRRNAK
+408 FTYDYLDNGVRRNAK

-446 TQIFVGEENN
+446 QQIFIGEENN

-471 LSAKLSCEAL
+471 LSAKLNCEGL

-505 TANEKGELVGEVII
+505 TGNEKGELVGEVII

-534 FTTQA
+534 FTTQVT
-539 ASYEDIYGPT
+539 SYEDVWGPSN
-549 DPVDPGLDPVGPVEP
+549 PSVDPGMDPGTDPGMEEP
-564 ETTGFPWF
+564 AGFPWF
-572 WVIAGV
+572 WVIGGV
-578 VVVAAGVFVA
+578 VVVAAGVFVY

>member
-1 MKKMS
+1 MTVKKMS

-12 LVLAMVLG
+12 LVLAMVLS
-20 TVAMAAEPS
+20 TVAMAEVPTPAAKTPATKEETVTYTITAGTVENGTLTIKYGSTQEPLTTGAKTAAIAKDTDITVVAEPKAGYELVALN
-29 YTISATDGSL
+29 YTIGETTTDIKTDGKF
-39 EHGSIT
+39 T
-45 LTYTY
+45 LT
-50 TVTKDV
+50 
-56 TDDNNNTTSE
+56 
-66 TKEVTE
+66 
-72 TAFLKK
+72 
-78 GSLSAD
+78 G
-84 IPKDAKVVI
+84 
-93 SFNANTGYEFIG
+93 NAT
-105 AKDDANNP
+105 
-113 IEDGAEITLTKSLII
+113 I
-128 TPEFRLKDTLGGEA
+128 TPVFQAKSTLGGEKTA
-142 KISSFKIDAICPSA
+142 DSFRLDAFCSGS
-156 YYWQQCHKKDSNS
+156 YYWQMYHKDMA
-169 NSVLDN
+169 N
-175 NLLKYTRYPGKL
+175 NKKYTKYPG
-187 NGTQSPSTEIAKG
+187 SPADKVNPSSEIVKG
-200 YYVDLTLYV
+200 NYVDLTLYV
-209 NDADYA
+209 TDDDFLSLYG
-215 AFISTNGNSSDKFSV
+215 STGYSKNNFSV

-241 STNPSASA
+241 SGAGAEIEKWTVGSTDKGM
-249 VINATT
+249 VIQ
-255 DGKGYSITLTGV
+255 LTGV
-267 YYVGGSDNTLK
+267 YYVGGNDNTLK
-278 LIVTQGN
+278 LIITQGN
-285 YNAILSCKIDNA
+285 YNAIVTCKIDNA
-297 TIIPTTPDDDKPSEE
+297 TIVPEKENDKKPDEE

-335 ETRNVTM
+335 ETRNITM

-408 FTYDYLDNGTRRNAK
+408 FTYDYLDNGVRRNAK

-446 TQIFVGEENN
+446 QQIFIGEENN

-471 LSAKLSCEAL
+471 LSAKLNCEGL

-505 TANEKGELVGEVII
+505 TGNEKCELVGEVII

-534 FTTQA
+534 FTTQVT
-539 ASYEDIYGPT
+539 SYEDVWGPSN
-549 DPVDPGLDPVGPVEP
+549 PSVDPGMDPGTDPGMEEP
-564 ETTGFPWF
+564 AGFPWF
-572 WVIAGV
+572 WVIGGV
-578 VVVAAGVFVA
+578 AVVAAGVFVY

>member
-6 KILTFI
+6 KILMFI
-12 LVLAMVLG
+12 LVLAMVLS
-20 TVAMAAEPS
+20 TVAMAAEPPCTVS
-29 YTISATDGSL
+29 APADSLTHGKITI
-39 EHGSIT
+39 
-45 LTYTY
+45 TYDTPDTEKGGTK
-50 TVTKDV
+50 TVNGFLNST
-56 TDDNNNTTSE
+56 TTSI
-66 TKEVTE
+66 KLPNDVKKIKVSF
-72 TAFLKK
+72 TAN
-78 GSLSAD
+78 
-84 IPKDAKVVI
+84 P
-93 SFNANTGYEFIG
+93 GYEFVSATYKVG
-105 AKDDANNP
+105 NTDAKPVADFGE
-113 IEDGAEITLTKSLII
+113 IEITDNTTI
-128 TPEFRLKDTLGGEA
+128 TPVFQAKSTLGGEKTA
-142 KISSFKIDAICPSA
+142 DSFRLDAICNGS
-156 YYWQQCHKKDSNS
+156 YYWQMYHKDMA
-169 NSVLDN
+169 N
-175 NLLKYTRYPGKL
+175 NKKYTKYPG
-187 NGTQSPSTEIAKG
+187 SPADKVNPSSEIVKG
-200 YYVDLTLYV
+200 NYVDLTLYV
-209 NDADYA
+209 TDDDFLSLCGTTSY
-215 AFISTNGNSSDKFSV
+215 DKNNFSV

-241 STNPSASA
+241 SGAGAEIEKWTVGSTDKGM
-249 VINATT
+249 VIQ
-255 DGKGYSITLTGV
+255 LTGV

-278 LIVTQGN
+278 LIITQGN
-285 YNAILSCKIDNA
+285 YNAIVTCKIDNA
-297 TIIPTTPDDDKPSEE
+297 TIVPEKENDKKPDEE

-335 ETRNVTM
+335 ETRNITM

-408 FTYDYLDNGTRRNAK
+408 FTYDYLDNGVRRNAK

-446 TQIFVGEENN
+446 QQIFIGEENN

-471 LSAKLSCEAL
+471 LSAKLNCEGL

-505 TANEKGELVGEVII
+505 TGNEKCELVGEVII

-534 FTTQA
+534 FTTQVT
-539 ASYEDIYGPT
+539 SYEDVWGPSN
-549 DPVDPGLDPVGPVEP
+549 PSVDPGMDPGTDPGMEEP
-564 ETTGFPWF
+564 AGFPWF
-572 WVIAGV
+572 WVIGGV
-578 VVVAAGVFVA
+578 AVVAAGVFVY

>member
-1 MKKMS
+1 MTVKKMS

-20 TVAMAAEPS
+20 TVAMAEVPTPAANTPATQEETVT
-29 YTISATDGSL
+29 YTITAGTFTNGQMTIKYGTTQSPLASGASLTVEKDTEITVEFSAT
-39 EHGSIT
+39 
-45 LTYTY
+45 
-50 TVTKDV
+50 
-56 TDDNNNTTSE
+56 
-66 TKEVTE
+66 
-72 TAFLKK
+72 A
-78 GSLSAD
+78 
-84 IPKDAKVVI
+84 
-93 SFNANTGYEFIG
+93 GYEFVKATYKIG
-105 AKDDANNP
+105 EK
-113 IEDGAEITLTKSLII
+113 ETSLSDGGKFTLTGDATI
-128 TPEFRLKDTLGGEA
+128 TPVFQAKSTLGGEKTA
-142 KISSFKIDAICPSA
+142 DSFRLDAICSGS
-156 YYWQQCHKKDSNS
+156 YYWQMYHKDMA
-169 NSVLDN
+169 N
-175 NLLKYTRYPGKL
+175 NKKYTKYPG
-187 NGTQSPSTEIAKG
+187 SPADKVNPSSEIVKG
-200 YYVDLTLYV
+200 NYVDLTLYV
-209 NDADYA
+209 TDNDFLSLYG
-215 AFISTNGNSSDKFSV
+215 STGYSKNNFSV

-241 STNPSASA
+241 SGAGAEIEKWTVGSTDKGM
-249 VINATT
+249 VIQ
-255 DGKGYSITLTGV
+255 LTGV

-278 LIVTQGN
+278 LIITQGN
-285 YNAILSCKIDNA
+285 YNAIVTCKIDNA
-297 TIIPTTPDDDKPSEE
+297 TIIPTKPDDEKPDTE

-335 ETRNVTM
+335 ETRNITM

-408 FTYDYLDNGTRRNAK
+408 FTYDYLDNGVRRNAK

-446 TQIFVGEENN
+446 QQIFIGEENN

-471 LSAKLSCEAL
+471 LSAKLNCEGL

-505 TANEKGELVGEVII
+505 TGNEKCELVGEVII

-534 FTTQA
+534 FTTQVT
-539 ASYEDIYGPT
+539 SYEDVWGPSN
-549 DPVDPGLDPVGPVEP
+549 PSVDPGMDPGTDPGMEEP
-564 ETTGFPWF
+564 AGFPWF
-572 WVIAGV
+572 WVIGGV
-578 VVVAAGVFVA
+578 AVVAAGVFVY

>member
-1 MKKMS
+1 MTVKKMS
-6 KILTFI
+6 KILIFI

-20 TVAMAAEPS
+20 TVAMAEVPTPAAKTPATQEETVT
-29 YTISATDGSL
+29 YTITAGIFTNGQMTIKYGTTQSPLASGASLTVEKDTEITVEFSAT
-39 EHGSIT
+39 
-45 LTYTY
+45 
-50 TVTKDV
+50 
-56 TDDNNNTTSE
+56 
-66 TKEVTE
+66 
-72 TAFLKK
+72 A
-78 GSLSAD
+78 
-84 IPKDAKVVI
+84 
-93 SFNANTGYEFIG
+93 GYEFVKATYKIG
-105 AKDDANNP
+105 EK
-113 IEDGAEITLTKSLII
+113 ETSLSDGGKFTLTGDATI
-128 TPEFRLKDTLGGEA
+128 TPVFQAKSTLGGEKTA
-142 KISSFKIDAICPSA
+142 DSFRLDAICSGS
-156 YYWQQCHKKDSNS
+156 YYWQMYHKDM
-169 NSVLDN
+169 DN
-175 NLLKYTRYPGKL
+175 NKKYTKYPG
-187 NGTQSPSTEIAKG
+187 SPADKVNPSSEIVKG
-200 YYVDLTLYV
+200 NYVDLTLYV
-209 NDADYA
+209 NDTDYVT
-215 AFISTNGNSSDKFSV
+215 FINGDTKKNELFSV

-241 STNPSASA
+241 NTTPSA
-249 VINATT
+249 NAEIAAWE
-255 DGKGYSITLTGV
+255 GKGYTVKLTGV
-267 YYVGGSDNTLK
+267 YYVGGNDNTLK
-278 LIVTQGN
+278 LIITQGN
-285 YNAILSCKIDNA
+285 YNAIVTCKIDNA
-297 TIIPTTPDDDKPSEE
+297 TIVPEKENDKKPDEE

-335 ETRNVTM
+335 ETRNITM

-408 FTYDYLDNGTRRNAK
+408 FTYDYLDNGVRRNAK

-446 TQIFVGEENN
+446 QQIFIGEENN

-471 LSAKLSCEAL
+471 LSAKLNCEGL

-505 TANEKGELVGEVII
+505 TGNEKCELVGEVII

-534 FTTQA
+534 FTTQVT
-539 ASYEDIYGPT
+539 SYEDVWGPSN
-549 DPVDPGLDPVGPVEP
+549 PSVDPGMDPGTDPGMEEP
-564 ETTGFPWF
+564 AGFPWF
-572 WVIAGV
+572 WVIGGV
-578 VVVAAGVFVA
+578 VVVAAGVFVY

>member
-1 MKKMS
+1 MTVKKMS

-20 TVAMAAEPS
+20 TVAMAEVPTPAANTPATQEETVT
-29 YTISATDGSL
+29 YTITAGTFTNGQMTIKYGTTQSPLASGASLTVEKDTEITVEFSAT
-39 EHGSIT
+39 
-45 LTYTY
+45 
-50 TVTKDV
+50 
-56 TDDNNNTTSE
+56 
-66 TKEVTE
+66 
-72 TAFLKK
+72 A
-78 GSLSAD
+78 
-84 IPKDAKVVI
+84 
-93 SFNANTGYEFIG
+93 GYEFVKATYKIG
-105 AKDDANNP
+105 EK
-113 IEDGAEITLTKSLII
+113 ETSLSDGGKFTLTGDATI
-128 TPEFRLKDTLGGEA
+128 TPVFQAKSTLGGEKTA
-142 KISSFKIDAICPSA
+142 DSFRLDAICSGS
-156 YYWQQCHKKDSNS
+156 YYWQMYHKDMA
-169 NSVLDN
+169 N
-175 NLLKYTRYPGKL
+175 NKKYTKYPG
-187 NGTQSPSTEIAKG
+187 SPADKVNPSSEIVKG
-200 YYVDLTLYV
+200 NYVDLTLYV
-209 NDADYA
+209 TDNDFLSLYG
-215 AFISTNGNSSDKFSV
+215 STGCSKNIFSV

-241 STNPSASA
+241 SGAGAEIEKWTVGSTDKGM
-249 VINATT
+249 VIQ
-255 DGKGYSITLTGV
+255 LTGV

-278 LIVTQGN
+278 LIITQGN
-285 YNAILSCKIDNA
+285 YNAIVTCKIDNA
-297 TIIPTTPDDDKPSEE
+297 TIIPTKPDDEKPDTE

-335 ETRNVTM
+335 ETRNITM

-408 FTYDYLDNGTRRNAK
+408 FTYDYLDNGVRRNAK

-446 TQIFVGEENN
+446 QQIFIGEENN

-471 LSAKLSCEAL
+471 LSAKLNCEGL

-505 TANEKGELVGEVII
+505 TGNEKCELVGEVII

-534 FTTQA
+534 FTTQVT
-539 ASYEDIYGPT
+539 SYEDVWGPSN
-549 DPVDPGLDPVGPVEP
+549 PSVDPGMDPGTDPGMEEP
-564 ETTGFPWF
+564 AGFPWF
-572 WVIAGV
+572 WVIGGV
-578 VVVAAGVFVA
+578 AVVAAGVFVY

>member
-20 TVAMAAEPS
+20 TVAMAEVPTPAAKTPATQEETVT
-29 YTISATDGSL
+29 YTITADIFTNGQMTIKYGTTQSPLASGASLNVEKDTEITVEFSAT
-39 EHGSIT
+39 
-45 LTYTY
+45 
-50 TVTKDV
+50 
-56 TDDNNNTTSE
+56 
-66 TKEVTE
+66 
-72 TAFLKK
+72 A
-78 GSLSAD
+78 
-84 IPKDAKVVI
+84 
-93 SFNANTGYEFIG
+93 GYEFVKATYKIG
-105 AKDDANNP
+105 EK
-113 IEDGAEITLTKSLII
+113 ETSLSDGGKFTLTGDATI
-128 TPEFRLKDTLGGEA
+128 TPVFQAKSTLGGEKTA
-142 KISSFKIDAICPSA
+142 DSFRLDAICNGYSNWQA
-156 YYWQQCHKKDSNS
+156 YHKDTT
-169 NSVLDN
+169 N
-175 NLLKYTRYPGKL
+175 NKKYTKYPG
-187 NGTQSPSTEIAKG
+187 SPKDNVTPSSEITKG
-200 YYVDLTLYV
+200 NYVDLTLYV
-209 NDADYA
+209 TDNDFLSLTQKDGYDA
-215 AFISTNGNSSDKFSV
+215 NKFSV

-241 STNPSASA
+241 SGAGAEIEKWTVGSTDKGM
-249 VINATT
+249 VIQ
-255 DGKGYSITLTGV
+255 LTGV

-278 LIVTQGN
+278 LIITQGN
-285 YNAILSCKIDNA
+285 YNAIVTCKIDNA
-297 TIIPTTPDDDKPSEE
+297 TIVPEKENDKKPDEE

-335 ETRNVTM
+335 ETRNITM

-408 FTYDYLDNGTRRNAK
+408 FTYDYLDNGVRRNAK

-446 TQIFVGEENN
+446 QQIFIGEENN

-471 LSAKLSCEAL
+471 LSAKLNCEGL

-505 TANEKGELVGEVII
+505 TGNEKCELVGEVII

-534 FTTQA
+534 FTTQVT
-539 ASYEDIYGPT
+539 SYEDVWGPSN
-549 DPVDPGLDPVGPVEP
+549 PSVDPGMDPGTDPGMEEP
-564 ETTGFPWF
+564 AGFPWF
-572 WVIAGV
+572 WVIGGV
-578 VVVAAGVFVA
+578 VVVAAGVFVY

>member
-12 LVLAMVLG
+12 LVLAMVLS
-20 TVAMAAEPS
+20 TVAMAADTP
-29 YTISATDGSL
+29 
-39 EHGSIT
+39 
-45 LTYTY
+45 Y
-50 TVTKDV
+50 TVSAPVDSLTHGKITITYDTADTEKGGTKTVNGFLNSTTTFIKLPNDV
-56 TDDNNNTTSE
+56 KKIKVSF
-66 TKEVTE
+66 
-72 TAFLKK
+72 TAN
-78 GSLSAD
+78 
-84 IPKDAKVVI
+84 P
-93 SFNANTGYEFIG
+93 GYEFVSATYKVG
-105 AKDDANNP
+105 DTDAKSVADFGE
-113 IEDGAEITLTKSLII
+113 IEITGNTAI
-128 TPEFRLKDTLGGEA
+128 TPVFQAKSTLGGEKTA
-142 KISSFKIDAICPSA
+142 DSFRLDAICSGS
-156 YYWQQCHKKDSNS
+156 YYWQMYHKDMA
-169 NSVLDN
+169 N
-175 NLLKYTRYPGKL
+175 NKKYTKYPG
-187 NGTQSPSTEIAKG
+187 SPADKVNPSSEIVKG
-200 YYVDLTLYV
+200 NYVDLTLYV
-209 NDADYA
+209 TDND
-215 AFISTNGNSSDKFSV
+215 FLKLCSSTGYSKDNFSV

-241 STNPSASA
+241 SGAGAEIGKWTVGSTDKGM
-249 VINATT
+249 VIQ
-255 DGKGYSITLTGV
+255 LTGV

-278 LIVTQGN
+278 LIITQGN
-285 YNAILSCKIDNA
+285 YNAIVTCKIDNA
-297 TIIPTTPDDDKPSEE
+297 TIIPTKPDDEKPDTE

-335 ETRNVTM
+335 ETRNITM

-399 AQSHSMTVD
+399 AQSHSMAVD
-408 FTYDYLDNGTRRNAK
+408 FTYDYLDNGVRRNAK

-446 TQIFVGEENN
+446 QQIFIGEENN

-471 LSAKLSCEAL
+471 LSAKLNCEGL

-505 TANEKGELVGEVII
+505 TGNEKCELVGEVII

-534 FTTQA
+534 FTTQVT
-539 ASYEDIYGPT
+539 SYEDVWGPSN
-549 DPVDPGLDPVGPVEP
+549 PSVDPGMDPGTDPGMEEP
-564 ETTGFPWF
+564 AGFPWF
-572 WVIAGV
+572 WVIGGV
-578 VVVAAGVFVA
+578 VVVAAGVFVY

>member
-12 LVLAMVLG
+12 LVLAMVLS
-20 TVAMAAEPS
+20 TVAMAEVPTPAAKTPATQEETVT
-29 YTISATDGSL
+29 YTITAGIFTNGQMTIKYGTTQSPLASGASLTVEKDTEITVEFSAT
-39 EHGSIT
+39 
-45 LTYTY
+45 
-50 TVTKDV
+50 
-56 TDDNNNTTSE
+56 
-66 TKEVTE
+66 
-72 TAFLKK
+72 A
-78 GSLSAD
+78 
-84 IPKDAKVVI
+84 
-93 SFNANTGYEFIG
+93 GYEFVKATYKIG
-105 AKDDANNP
+105 EK
-113 IEDGAEITLTKSLII
+113 ETSLSDGGKFTLTGDATI
-128 TPEFRLKDTLGGEA
+128 TPVFQAKSTLGGEKTA
-142 KISSFKIDAICPSA
+142 DSFRLDAICSGS
-156 YYWQQCHKKDSNS
+156 YYWQMYHKDMA
-169 NSVLDN
+169 N
-175 NLLKYTRYPGKL
+175 NKKYTKYPG
-187 NGTQSPSTEIAKG
+187 SPADKVNPSSEIVKG
-200 YYVDLTLYV
+200 NYVDLTLYV
-209 NDADYA
+209 TDND
-215 AFISTNGNSSDKFSV
+215 FLNLCSSTGYSKDNFSV

-241 STNPSASA
+241 SGAGAEIEKWTVGSTDKGM
-249 VINATT
+249 VIQ
-255 DGKGYSITLTGV
+255 LTGV

-278 LIVTQGN
+278 LIITQGN
-285 YNAILSCKIDNA
+285 YNAIVTCKIDNA
-297 TIIPTTPDDDKPSEE
+297 TIIPTKPDDEKPDTE

-335 ETRNVTM
+335 ETRNITM

-408 FTYDYLDNGTRRNAK
+408 FTYDYLDNGVRRNAK

-446 TQIFVGEENN
+446 QQIFIGEENN

-471 LSAKLSCEAL
+471 LSAKLNCEGL

-505 TANEKGELVGEVII
+505 TGNEKCELVGEVII

-534 FTTQA
+534 FTTQVT
-539 ASYEDIYGPT
+539 SYEDVWGPSN
-549 DPVDPGLDPVGPVEP
+549 PSVDPGMDPGTDPGMEEP
-564 ETTGFPWF
+564 AGFPWF
-572 WVIAGV
+572 WVIGGV
-578 VVVAAGVFVA
+578 VVVAAGVFVY

>member
-1 MKKMS
+1 MTVKKMS

-20 TVAMAAEPS
+20 TVAMAEVPTPAANTPATQEETVT
-29 YTISATDGSL
+29 YTITAGTFTNGQMTIKYGTTQSPLASGASLTVEKDTEITVEFSAT
-39 EHGSIT
+39 
-45 LTYTY
+45 
-50 TVTKDV
+50 
-56 TDDNNNTTSE
+56 
-66 TKEVTE
+66 
-72 TAFLKK
+72 A
-78 GSLSAD
+78 
-84 IPKDAKVVI
+84 
-93 SFNANTGYEFIG
+93 GYEFVKATYKIG
-105 AKDDANNP
+105 EK
-113 IEDGAEITLTKSLII
+113 ETSLSDGGKFTLTGDATI
-128 TPEFRLKDTLGGEA
+128 TPVFQAKSTLGGEKTA
-142 KISSFKIDAICPSA
+142 DSFRLDAICSGS
-156 YYWQQCHKKDSNS
+156 YYWQMYHKDMA
-169 NSVLDN
+169 N
-175 NLLKYTRYPGKL
+175 NKKYTKYPG
-187 NGTQSPSTEIAKG
+187 SPADKVNPSSEIVKG
-200 YYVDLTLYV
+200 NYVDLTLYV
-209 NDADYA
+209 TDNDFLSLYG
-215 AFISTNGNSSDKFSV
+215 STGYSKNNFSV

-241 STNPSASA
+241 SGAGAEIDKWTVGSTDKGM
-249 VINATT
+249 VIQ
-255 DGKGYSITLTGV
+255 LTGV

-278 LIVTQGN
+278 LIITQGN
-285 YNAILSCKIDNA
+285 YNAIVTCKIDNA
-297 TIIPTTPDDDKPSEE
+297 TIIPTKPDDEKPDTE

-408 FTYDYLDNGTRRNAK
+408 FTYDYLDNGVRRNAK

-446 TQIFVGEENN
+446 QQIFIGEENN

-471 LSAKLSCEAL
+471 LSAKLNCEGL

-505 TANEKGELVGEVII
+505 TGNEKGELVGEVII

-534 FTTQA
+534 FTTQVT
-539 ASYEDIYGPT
+539 SYEDVWGPSN
-549 DPVDPGLDPVGPVEP
+549 PSVDPGMDPGTDPGMEEP
-564 ETTGFPWF
+564 AGFPWF
-572 WVIAGV
+572 WVIGGV
-578 VVVAAGVFVA
+578 AVVAAGVFVY

>member
-12 LVLAMVLG
+12 LVLAMVLS
-20 TVAMAAEPS
+20 TVAMAEVG
-29 YTISATDGSL
+29 GST
-39 EHGSIT
+39 GT
-45 LTYTY
+45 PTAPTTY
-50 TVTKDV
+50 TVTAGSFTNGTITVKYSDGGKDYQLSITAGGTV
-56 TDDNNNTTSE
+56 TVKSG
-66 TKEVTE
+66 TKVT
-72 TAFLKK
+72 
-78 GSLSAD
+78 
-84 IPKDAKVVI
+84 V
-93 SFNANTGYEFIG
+93 SFNPKPGYEFVSAAYKVG
-105 AKDDANNP
+105 DTDAKPVADFGE
-113 IEDGAEITLTKSLII
+113 IEITGNTAI
-128 TPEFRLKDTLGGEA
+128 TPVFQAKSTLGGEKTA
-142 KISSFKIDAICPSA
+142 DSFRLDAICSGS
-156 YYWQQCHKKDSNS
+156 YYWQMYHKDMA
-169 NSVLDN
+169 N
-175 NLLKYTRYPGKL
+175 NKKYTKYPG
-187 NGTQSPSTEIAKG
+187 SPKDNVTPSSEITKG
-200 YYVDLTLYV
+200 NYVDLTLYV
-209 NDADYA
+209 TDNDFLSLTQKDGYDA
-215 AFISTNGNSSDKFSV
+215 NKFSV

-241 STNPSASA
+241 SGAGAEIEKWTVGSTDKGM
-249 VINATT
+249 VIQ
-255 DGKGYSITLTGV
+255 LTGV

-278 LIVTQGN
+278 LIITQGN
-285 YNAILSCKIDNA
+285 YNAIVTCKIDNA
-297 TIIPTTPDDDKPSEE
+297 TIVPEKENDKKPDEE

-335 ETRNVTM
+335 ETRNITM

-408 FTYDYLDNGTRRNAK
+408 FTYDYLDNGVRRNAK

-446 TQIFVGEENN
+446 QQIFIGEENN

-471 LSAKLSCEAL
+471 LSAKLNCEGL

-505 TANEKGELVGEVII
+505 TGNEKGELVGEVII

-534 FTTQA
+534 FTTQVT
-539 ASYEDIYGPT
+539 SYEDVWGPSN
-549 DPVDPGLDPVGPVEP
+549 PSVDPGMDPGTDPGMEEP
-564 ETTGFPWF
+564 AGFPWF
-572 WVIAGV
+572 WVIGGV
-578 VVVAAGVFVA
+578 VVVAAGVFVY

>member
-12 LVLAMVLG
+12 LVLAMVLS
-20 TVAMAAEPS
+20 TVAMAEVPTPAAKTPATKEETVTYTITAGTVENGTLTIKYGSTQEPLTTGAKTAAIAKDTDITVVAEPKAGYELVALN
-29 YTISATDGSL
+29 YTIGETTTDIKTDGKF
-39 EHGSIT
+39 T
-45 LTYTY
+45 LT
-50 TVTKDV
+50 
-56 TDDNNNTTSE
+56 
-66 TKEVTE
+66 
-72 TAFLKK
+72 
-78 GSLSAD
+78 G
-84 IPKDAKVVI
+84 
-93 SFNANTGYEFIG
+93 NAT
-105 AKDDANNP
+105 
-113 IEDGAEITLTKSLII
+113 I
-128 TPEFRLKDTLGGEA
+128 TPVFQAKSTLGGEKTA
-142 KISSFKIDAICPSA
+142 DSFRLDAICSGS
-156 YYWQQCHKKDSNS
+156 YYWQMYHKDMA
-169 NSVLDN
+169 N
-175 NLLKYTRYPGKL
+175 NKKYTKYPG
-187 NGTQSPSTEIAKG
+187 SPADKVNPSSEIVKG
-200 YYVDLTLYV
+200 NYVDLTLYV
-209 NDADYA
+209 TDDDFLSLYG
-215 AFISTNGNSSDKFSV
+215 STGYSKNNFSV

-241 STNPSASA
+241 SGAGAEIEKWTVGSTDKGM
-249 VINATT
+249 VIQ
-255 DGKGYSITLTGV
+255 LTGV

-278 LIVTQGN
+278 LIITQGN
-285 YNAILSCKIDNA
+285 YNAIVTCKIDNA
-297 TIIPTTPDDDKPSEE
+297 TIVPEKENDKKPDEE

-335 ETRNVTM
+335 ETRNITM

-408 FTYDYLDNGTRRNAK
+408 FTYDYLDNGVRRNAK

-446 TQIFVGEENN
+446 QQIFIGEENN

-471 LSAKLSCEAL
+471 LSAKLNCEGL

-505 TANEKGELVGEVII
+505 TGNEKCELVGEVII

-534 FTTQA
+534 FTTQVT
-539 ASYEDIYGPT
+539 SYEDVWGPSN
-549 DPVDPGLDPVGPVEP
+549 PSVDPGMDPGTDPGMEEP
-564 ETTGFPWF
+564 AGFPWF
-572 WVIAGV
+572 WVIGGV
-578 VVVAAGVFVA
+578 VVVAAGVFVY

-597 SVDEDEDI
+597 SVEEDEDI